1 MVDNLKTSGGGNMKA
16 PISVGLIILLA
27 FATVIGCGGK
37 NTVDL
42 RYKPAGINVAP
53 CAKAISV
60 VELEDKRE
68 QTAVG
73 ETKDGDLFFGKTS
86 VTEWVS
92 KALYDELAKSGCRV
106 EFHEKEYDFDTDYT
120 LIGEI
125 EELFVKQNSLT
136 DYSASMRLKLN
147 VKADGQKVFGKSF
160 ATTYSKTAVVSPGVN
175 SKVLTEL
182 LQGLMRE
189 VVPEIRDNLK

>member
-1 MVDNLKTSGGGNMKA
+1 MKA
-16 PISVGLIILLA
+16 PICLGLIILLA
-27 FATVIGCGGK
+27 FATLIGCGGK

-42 RYKPAGINVAP
+42 RYAPAGINVAP
-53 CAKAISV
+53 CAKTISV
-60 VELEDKRE
+60 VALEDKRK

-73 ETKDGDLFFGKTS
+73 ETKDGDLFFGTTP

-92 KALYDELAKSGCRV
+92 KALYDELARSGCRV
-106 EFHEKEYDFDTDYT
+106 EYHEKEYDFDTDYT
-120 LIGEI
+120 LVGEI
-125 EELFVKQNSLT
+125 EEIFVKQNSLT
-136 DYSASMRLKLN
+136 DYSASMRLKLD

-160 ATTYSKTAVVSPGVN
+160 ATTYSKTAVLSPGVN